1 MKHRAPSIAILAAAA
16 VLGPASAPAY
26 YHFITYLKSGNA
38 PQKFDLTALPNKTVA
53 FFVSESGPVAYTPPD
68 TFNSVLSQVEQAT
81 AVWNGVSSSDLRI
94 VFGGLENGST
104 PQNTP
109 GGDVSF
115 EDLPPGV
122 EGFGGPTTLANP
134 ITAADGSQFYPIV
147 RSVVHLSLNLT
158 VAPGPSYDQ
167 SFLMTTIHE
176 IGHAVGLQHT
186 FTSASMSQATTRATT
201 LAHPISAD
209 DVAGISVLY
218 PNANFAQFGSISGA
232 VTVGGQGV
240 HMASVVAIQTGLDAI
255 STVTNPDGTFRM
267 DGVPP
272 GEYAIYV
279 HTMPPD
285 ADIFGPWN
293 ADGTVAPP
301 SGAINTVFY
310 STTNPGTTTFSQAT
324 LVPVVANKIASAIN
338 INAVSRASVPLY
350 DGQIYG
356 YFNNYS
362 IVVTPAPVTISTT
375 ETPVVASIVG
385 LGTAEPASK
394 LSVQLPGGSASVPSN
409 GIVPY
414 SIPGYAAVYLNFNA
428 NSQPGQQHIIFNTP
442 DYTYV
447 LPSAMFY
454 TLTPPPT
461 VAGIQDNGDGT
472 STVTGTNWVAATLL
486 YFDGLPAT
494 IKSLDLTKG
503 AAVVVPPTG
512 SSGQQSTL
520 TAYNPDGQNS
530 QILQS
535 ASPITWSYGKL
546 PTPAIAAI
554 SPASLPA
561 GAEAMIDI
569 TGSNLSLVQGTT
581 TIGFGTT
588 DVAVQRVFV
597 LSPNHVQVD
606 VLVPANAALSN
617 SDVSVISGFQVTT
630 APAAFQITA
639 AVPGLPAPNPSLTNA
654 SPGLTGAY
662 AGATVRMVGTN
673 LAVAG
678 AFLSAAPTVTP
689 TVTLAGEPVTI
700 LSSSPAQITF
710 QIPADL
716 PPGPAALIVNNG
728 TLTALPIEVNID
740 TLPAAIAAI
749 QDSNGNYIYAAN
761 PAQTGETLIVTLT
774 NFAAAGA
781 TIDPRRVQVGVGGVN
796 HSVTKITDVLVGTV
810 NYSQV
815 TFQLN
820 ANDPVGQVEPFI
832 VYLDGRSSY
841 PAAIPVSNPDGTFT
855 QSGTQPG
862 TQPASN

>member
-38 PQKFDLTALPNKTVA
+38 PEKFDLTALPNKTVA
-53 FFVSESGPVAYTPPD
+53 FFVSESGPLTYTPPD
-68 TFNSVLSQVEQAT
+68 TFNSVLSQIEQAT
-81 AVWNGVSSSDLRI
+81 TVWNGVSSSDLRI

-109 GGDVSF
+109 GGDVTF

-122 EGFGGPTTLANP
+122 EGFGGPTSLANP
-134 ITAADGSQFYPIV
+134 VTAADGSQFYPIV
-147 RSVVHLSLNLT
+147 RSVVHLSLDLT
-158 VAPGPSYDQ
+158 VPPGPSYDQ

-201 LAHPISAD
+201 LSHPISAD

-218 PNANFAQFGSISGA
+218 PNANFAQFGSITGT
-232 VTVGGQGV
+232 VTVGRHGV

-255 STVTNPDGTFRM
+255 STVTNPDGSFRM
-267 DGVPP
+267 DGVPA
-272 GEYAIYV
+272 GNYAIYV

-324 LVPVVANKIASAIN
+324 LVPVAASKISSGID

-350 DGQIYG
+350 DGQVYG

-362 IVVTPAPVTISTT
+362 IVVTPAPVAISTN

-394 LSVQLPGGSASVPSN
+394 LSVQLPGGSASIPSN
-409 GIVPY
+409 GIFPY

-454 TLTPPPT
+454 TLNPPPT
-461 VAGIQDNGDGT
+461 VTAVQDNGDGT
-472 STVTGTNWVAATLL
+472 LTVTGTNWVAGTLL

-494 IKSLDLTKG
+494 IKSLDFANG
-503 AAVVVPPTG
+503 VAVVVAPAG
-512 SSGQQSTL
+512 SNGQQSTL
-520 TAYNPDGQNS
+520 TAYTPDGQNS

-535 ASPITWSYGKL
+535 AAPVTWSYGNL
-546 PTPAIAAI
+546 PTPTITAI
-554 SPASLPA
+554 SPSSLPA

-569 TGSNLSLVQGTT
+569 TGSNLSLAQGAT

-606 VLVPANAALSN
+606 VFVPANAALSN
-617 SDVSVISGFQVTT
+617 CDVSVISGFQVAT

-639 AVPGLPAPNPSLTNA
+639 SVPGLPAPDPALTNA

-662 AGATVRMVGTN
+662 AGATVSLSGTN
-673 LAVAG
+673 LAVANALPG
-678 AFLSAAPTVTP
+678 APPTLTP
-689 TVTLAGEPVTI
+689 TVTIAGEPVTI
-700 LSSSPAQITF
+700 LSSSPGQIKF

-716 PPGPAALIVNNG
+716 TPGPAPLIVNNG
-728 TLTALPIEVNID
+728 VLTAFLIDVNID

-749 QDSNGNYIYAAN
+749 QDSKGNYVYSAN

-781 TIDPRRVQVGVGGVN
+781 TIDLSRVQVGVGGVN
-796 HSVTKITDVLVGTV
+796 HSVTKIIEVLVGKV

-820 ANDPVGQVEPFI
+820 TDDPVGLVEPFI

-855 QSGTQPG
+855 Q
-862 TQPASN
+862 PASN